1 MPGLPSHAA
10 KAAQPQSLPTV
21 PTQHAH
27 MGLGM
32 MGSGDCG
39 APAALHGLGRDEEM
53 VQDCLIA
60 AWCTA
65 NYSYEFR
72 DGYKAYDS
80 LHAHPA
86 GSATPKGTEHREGM
100 AEGQTHLRD
109 EDPQL

>member
-1 MPGLPSHAA
+1 
-10 KAAQPQSLPTV
+10 
-21 PTQHAH
+21 
-27 MGLGM
+27 M